1 MSSEHLASAQTELK
15 GDLGASWNILDGA
28 SANYTDLGVARR
40 FGDSAAAY
48 SLRDIGAMNG
58 SVVRVRREPNDTT
71 AGIDDEERFSANQ
84 VQSGVLED
92 WVNGKLE
99 TTLPADVDTA
109 AAAYSLRKV
118 KASYANDA
126 VRIRRSSDD
135 IEVNVAFDSD
145 DKVSASSPITDGGT
159 ELTPDPDADLGS
171 TTATTLG
178 DFLTEDINIFT
189 DSSSQSWANIRST
202 DSFETSTALGG
213 EVNYRKFTPNS
224 GTGTSALFGITSFF
238 DVSASST
245 YTISGQV
252 YVPSGQTTVNA
263 FKIVNGTSGSSPS
276 LSGATNTVPATDQ
289 WVDFSFTSAIPT
301 ATQLYINAAKDQNA
315 FFSPNGSDFI
325 AFKDITVTATDSGAT
340 VHTWYDQAGSNDAV
354 QATAGSQPK
363 IAENGALLDGIKF
376 NADVSGSSPDF
387 LETDSKLGD
396 STDFF
401 VTIVI
406 GEAQG
411 QDAFG
416 GIITSRSAADE
427 GFAFGLNA
435 SEKAQAFIYSSGGN
449 TNDTSDEVVGTPK
462 RLLTLDKDSTT
473 INASVNSSPAFN
485 FTSNTMGSV
494 TQDKSFIGVGG
505 RTDTT
510 PTTLGLRANL
520 NELIFYNSD
529 QANNRFLIESNINNH
544 YNLYNDENEWDD
556 ATNTEW
562 QNNVQDGTT
571 TFTANGKD
579 GFTITADGDNICS
592 FKYRFTSPST
602 ATNDYYKVSFFVD
615 DPNGLFDDAQLRSTA
630 TGSGA
635 TAQTIT
641 NGFNSLSLR
650 TGASFEFMTINLD
663 GNGST
668 KTATLSNFKISRI
681 ARDGFIE
688 TWYDQSSSGNNATQT
703 TASQQ
708 PKIVDNGGIVKNVK
722 GFPSVKFESANLTEL
737 DIGLLISNLNSVSAY
752 VVTQKDS
759 GDTNRVAGFTQGVS
773 SDNSRFYFPFY
784 SGGTTP
790 NLGYN
795 DSAAKVSFGIT
806 LTGTCNLYSAFSGD
820 TNIEAFKNGSSVGTT
835 ALVDQAVTA
844 TDSKI
849 GQLSNGFRF
858 DGVISEIFLTT
869 QKLQSDA
876 DTINTEVKSYYNL

>member
-1 MSSEHLASAQTELK
+1 MSSEHLASAETELK
-15 GDLGASWNILDGA
+15 GELGAAWNILSGA
-28 SANYTDLGVARR
+28 NANYTDLGIARR
-40 FGDSAAAY
+40 FGGAAAAY

-58 SVVRVRREPNDTT
+58 SVVRVRREPHDTNATINDE
-71 AGIDDEERFSANQ
+71 ANFSASQ
-84 VQSGVLED
+84 VSSGSLED
-92 WVNGKLE
+92 WVNGKQE
-99 TTLPADVDTA
+99 TTLPADVATA

-118 KASYANDA
+118 KASYAEDA
-126 VRIRRSSDD
+126 VRIRRSSDSV
-135 IEVNVAFDSD
+135 EVNVAFDSD
-145 DKVSASSPITDGGT
+145 NKVSASSAITNTTEQGG
-159 ELTPDPDADLGS
+159 ESGS

-178 DFLTEDINIFT
+178 GFLTEDVNIFT

-224 GTGTSALFGITSFF
+224 GTGTSALLGISSFF

-325 AFKDITVTATDSGAT
+325 AFKDITVSATDSGAT
-340 VHTWYDQAGSNDAV
+340 VHTWYDQAGSNNAV
-354 QATAGSQPK
+354 QETAANQPQ
-363 IAENGALLDGIKF
+363 IASSGALLDGIKF
-376 NADVSGSSPDF
+376 NADANGSSPDF

-396 STDFF
+396 TTDFF
-401 VTIVI
+401 LSTVI

-411 QDAFG
+411 QTNFG

-427 GFAFGLNA
+427 GFAFGLNG

-462 RLLTLDKDSTT
+462 RLLSLDRDSTT
-473 INASVNSSPAFN
+473 INGSVNGAPSYS

-494 TQDKSFIGVGG
+494 TEDKSIIGYGG
-505 RTDTT
+505 RTDSISDS
-510 PTTLGLRANL
+510 LGLRANI
-520 NELIFYNSD
+520 NELIFYETD
-529 QANNRFLIESNINNH
+529 QAANRFLIESNINNY
-544 YNLYNDENEWDD
+544 YNLYNDEYEWDD

-562 QNNVQDGTT
+562 QNNVTDGTT
-571 TFTANGKD
+571 TFTPNGKD
-579 GFTITADGDNICS
+579 GFTITATGANISS
-592 FKYRFTSPST
+592 FKYRFTSPSS
-602 ATNDYYKVSFFVD
+602 ASNDYYKVSFNVN
-615 DPNGLFDDAQLRSTA
+615 DPDGLLEDAQLRLTA
-630 TGSGA
+630 TGAGA

-650 TGASFEFMTINLD
+650 TGSSFEYMSINLD
-663 GNGST
+663 GDGSS
-668 KTATLSNFKISRI
+668 KTATLSDFKISRI
-681 ARDGFIE
+681 ARDGFVE

-708 PKIVDNGGIVKNVK
+708 PKVVENGGVVKNVK
-722 GFPSVKFESANLTEL
+722 GFPSLKFEFIPRTEL

-752 VVTQKDS
+752 VVTQKDD
-759 GDTNRVAGFTQGVS
+759 GDTNVMAGFTQGVS
-773 SDNSRFYFPFY
+773 SDNSRFYLPFY
-784 SGGTTP
+784 TGGTTP

-795 DSAAKVSFGIT
+795 DTASKISFGTT
-806 LTGTCNLYSAFSGD
+806 LTRTCNLYSAFSGD

-835 ALVDQAVTA
+835 ALVDKAVTA

-849 GQLSNGFRF
+849 GQLSNSFYL
-858 DGVISEIFLTT
+858 DGLISEIFLTT
-869 QKLQSDA
+869 RKLQSDA
-876 DTINTEVKSYYNL
+876 SVINNDVINYYNL